1 MSSGFALPWKS
12 SPGAFAILTSSSQTA
27 PTGWHDILVRHL
39 EPLLGGFTAKMA
51 IHTAALRALKVPP
64 EQVALQDLPQ
74 LLEGLKPMLNTF
86 IGALHAKVIL
96 AEIATS
102 LEKAR

>member
-1 MSSGFALPWKS
+1 MSLGFALPWRS
-12 SPGAFAILTSSSQTA
+12 STGALAINTSTSPTA
-27 PTGWHDILVRHL
+27 PAGWHDILVRHL

-51 IHTAALRALKVPP
+51 IHTAALRALKRPP
-64 EQVALQDLPQ
+64 EQVTPQDLPQ

-96 AEIATS
+96 AEITTS